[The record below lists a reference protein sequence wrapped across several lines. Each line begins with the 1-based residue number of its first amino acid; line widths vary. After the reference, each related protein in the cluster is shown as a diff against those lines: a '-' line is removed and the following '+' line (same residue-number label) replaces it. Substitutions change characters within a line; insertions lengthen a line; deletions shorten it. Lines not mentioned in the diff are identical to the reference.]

1 MEPALITEVPLT
13 PETVFRD
20 YAPRVYNLA
29 RRMLG
34 NDADAEDVTQ
44 DVLLQ
49 VVRKLDTFRGDS
61 TFTTWLHRVT
71 VNAALAHRR
80 KSAARPEVNAADPID
95 NVLDNGRN
103 LLPSRPLAL
112 RPEQAAID
120 KESQGLIEAAI
131 ADLPDAFRDVYLL
144 ADVEELPNAEIASLL
159 ELSVPAVKSR
169 LHRARLALRERL
181 ARHFGGP
188 AA

>member
-1 MEPALITEVPLT
+1 M
-13 PETVFRD
+13 
-20 YAPRVYNLA
+20 
-29 RRMLG
+29 
-34 NDADAEDVTQ
+34 
-44 DVLLQ
+44 
-49 VVRKLDTFRGDS
+49 RKLDTFRGDS

-95 NVLDNGRN
+95 NFLDNGRN

-131 ADLPDAFRDVYLL
+131 ADIDRILHTRPPWPRPDTAR
-144 ADVEELPNAEIASLL
+144 VETPSNEATTTARPT
-159 ELSVPAVKSR
+159 
-169 LHRARLALRERL
+169 HRNEQHDR
-181 ARHFGGP
+181 GGIRR
-188 AA
+188 